1 MHVSGEVV
9 SFRIYDTGGEIDLSK
24 VKKIFGQKPE
34 QEKIEFEQL
43 APKYINISP
52 APLFVNLKKR
62 TTEIFGRK
70 VELSISA
77 RIYEVGAVSVILRIS
92 FSEELKNLVD
102 FSKPFKISGKDDKK
116 FSDEIFAEII
126 KEIKSCISKSYEIET
141 YPEEYMVF
149 CVREPNMDGS
159 AFLNKNR
166 ETIAGILREEKNF
179 SKLFSAEIRDAT
191 RATLSYFKNDLVII
205 DWSVGMIFDPTGKYE
220 DDLLTIEL
228 ANLQLLELRTYD
240 KLIDKKIESAYKD
253 LKSLRGFGFLKP
265 VNKVMLEIAEMR
277 MEMTRY
283 IEDTMNI
290 TKFFGDYYLAK
301 LYDLLEER
309 LHIDEWQ
316 KTVSKKLDN
325 LDEIYELAADRVDV
339 QKSTWLE
346 VLIVLLIVFEIV
358 LALGGKLW

>member
-9 SFRIYDTGGEIDLSK
+9 SFRIYDTGGESDLSK

-126 KEIKSCISKSYEIET
+126 KEIKSCI
-141 YPEEYMVF
+141 
-149 CVREPNMDGS
+149 
-159 AFLNKNR
+159 
-166 ETIAGILREEKNF
+166 
-179 SKLFSAEIRDAT
+179 
-191 RATLSYFKNDLVII
+191 
-205 DWSVGMIFDPTGKYE
+205 
-220 DDLLTIEL
+220 
-228 ANLQLLELRTYD
+228 
-240 KLIDKKIESAYKD
+240 
-253 LKSLRGFGFLKP
+253 
-265 VNKVMLEIAEMR
+265 
-277 MEMTRY
+277 
-283 IEDTMNI
+283 
-290 TKFFGDYYLAK
+290 
-301 LYDLLEER
+301 
-309 LHIDEWQ
+309 
-316 KTVSKKLDN
+316 
-325 LDEIYELAADRVDV
+325 
-339 QKSTWLE
+339 
-346 VLIVLLIVFEIV
+346 
-358 LALGGKLW
+358 